1 MQISTGKKERAQKV
15 VLYGPEGIGKT
26 SLAAAFPDPLFIDL
40 EDGTASYD
48 VKRAEPAPTSWAM
61 LMQYISEASRSGCAT
76 VVIDTADAAERLC
89 VDKVCSD
96 KGWSGIEDASYGKGY
111 KYVNEEF
118 AKLLNRLSDV
128 AEAGVNVV
136 VTAHARISK
145 FEQPDEMGAYDRWS
159 MKLIDTPKASNA
171 ALLKEWADMVLFCN
185 FETYVVESSKE
196 DGKRKKAQG
205 GKRVMFTQ
213 HHPCW
218 DAKNRHGLPGKL
230 PLDYAGIAAC
240 IPDLGAPRSQA
251 TPQPQAQPKPEPKP
265 APEPPMKLNFVEVE
279 PESPDTGA
287 TIPDMVAPVSGNAAG
302 VSGIDRSAYP
312 PHMGPLLD
320 LMEASGASEADV
332 TSYVEAQGWYP
343 AGTPLAAYEE
353 SAVKWLV
360 ANWQTVGADIPTPIK

>member
-1 MQISTGKKERAQKV
+1 MAYV
-15 VLYGPEGIGKT
+15 
-26 SLAAAFPDPLFIDL
+26 D
-40 EDGTASYD
+40 
-48 VKRAEPAPTSWAM
+48 
-61 LMQYISEASRSGCAT
+61 EASRSGCAT

-96 KGWSGIEDASYGKGY
+96 KGWSGIEDAGYGKGY

-118 AKLLNRLSDV
+118 AKLLDRLSDV

-240 IPDLGAPRSQA
+240 IPDLPLGRAQAAPA
-251 TPQPQAQPKPEPKP
+251 PQPEPKH
-265 APEPPMKLNFVEVE
+265 APEPPMKLDFVEVE
-279 PESPDTGA
+279 PEPPQEA
-287 TIPDMVAPVSGNAAG
+287 QEPPQEAQL
-302 VSGIDRSAYP
+302 DRSAYP

-343 AGTPLAAYEE
+343 AGTPLSAYEE
-353 SAVKWLV
+353 GAVKWLV